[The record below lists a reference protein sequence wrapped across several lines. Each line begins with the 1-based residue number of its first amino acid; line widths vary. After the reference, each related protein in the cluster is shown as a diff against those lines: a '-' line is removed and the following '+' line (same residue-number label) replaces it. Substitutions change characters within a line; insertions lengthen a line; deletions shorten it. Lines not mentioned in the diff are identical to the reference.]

1 MGESIRTVDYFYM
14 ESPDQPGEAARVL
27 DQLRKAG
34 VNLLVFSGFPAG
46 RKAQLD
52 FVPENSAAFRSVAK
66 AAKWKLNGPKKG
78 FLIQGDDLHGAL
90 LHEAERP
97 RHASIERARLRR
109 ESQPRATHAAM
120 GQELGHHSPRGVGRD
135 READALGH
143 RDDRRVDPDDL
154 STRVHER
161 PAGVAGIE
169 RDVRLDDVFD
179 QPATHAAQRASERA
193 HDAG

>member
-78 FLIQGDDLHGAL
+78 FLIQGDDRVGAGGGRYGVIL
-90 LHEAERP
+90 WVKP
-97 RHASIERARLRR
+97 RDVKKA
-109 ESQPRATHAAM
+109 AT
-120 GQELGHHSPRGVGRD
+120 
-135 READALGH
+135 ALG
-143 RDDRRVDPDDL
+143 
-154 STRVHER
+154 
-161 PAGVAGIE
+161 
-169 RDVRLDDVFD
+169 
-179 QPATHAAQRASERA
+179 AS
-193 HDAG
+193 

>member
-66 AAKWKLNGPKKG
+66 AAQWTLNGPKKG
-78 FLIQGDDLHGAL
+78 FLIQGVDRAGAVADVHG
-90 LHEAERP
+90 RM
-97 RHASIERARLRR
+97 
-109 ESQPRATHAAM
+109 AAAKVRVTT
-120 GQELGHHSPRGVGRD
+120 P
-135 READALGH
+135 DAL
-143 RDDRRVDPDDL
+143 
-154 STRVHER
+154 S
-161 PAGVAGIE
+161 A
-169 RDVRLDDVFD
+169 
-179 QPATHAAQRASERA
+179 
-193 HDAG
+193 

>member
-78 FLIQGDDLHGAL
+78 FLIQGDDRVGAVADIL
-90 LHEAERP
+90 GRLAAAKVNVTARTCTRP
-97 RHASIERARLRR
+97 SARATRRSSGRGCAVSPSHARLTRPWAR
-109 ESQPRATHAAM
+109 SWGTTHRAV
-120 GQELGHHSPRGVGRD
+120 L
-135 READALGH
+135 
-143 RDDRRVDPDDL
+143 
-154 STRVHER
+154 
-161 PAGVAGIE
+161 AGIAKLMPWAIAMIA
-169 RDVRLDDVFD
+169 VLI
-179 QPATHAAQRASERA
+179 PTT
-193 HDAG
+193 